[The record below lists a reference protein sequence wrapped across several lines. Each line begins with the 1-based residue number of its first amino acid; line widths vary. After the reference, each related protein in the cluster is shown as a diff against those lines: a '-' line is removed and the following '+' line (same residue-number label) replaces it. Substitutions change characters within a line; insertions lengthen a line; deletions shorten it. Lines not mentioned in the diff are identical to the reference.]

1 MSCRFACT
9 ALLLSMLSSAWAA
22 QPTAAFYYGK
32 DPSVR
37 QLADF
42 DWVVVD
48 PDSDF
53 APVHY
58 PRSRA
63 HWIAYVS
70 VGEITPN
77 RGYYDFFPPSW
88 IVGDDPEWH
97 SEVIDQTSPAWP
109 EFFVAQVVRPLW
121 DRGFRGFFLDT
132 LDAYQRVMTDPKE
145 QEAQRQGL
153 VRLIATL
160 RRHYPQAHIFLN
172 RGFELLP
179 KVHGQVD
186 GVVVES
192 VFKGWDQV
200 QQRYYDVASKDST
213 WLLAQMRSIRQ
224 QYHLP
229 VIALDY
235 CDPQQPACA
244 SNDVERL
251 RRENLIPYVSDGLL
265 DQVNDTAL
273 R

>member
-1 MSCRFACT
+1 M
-9 ALLLSMLSSAWAA
+9 
-22 QPTAAFYYGK
+22 
-32 DPSVR
+32 
-37 QLADF
+37 
-42 DWVVVD
+42 
-48 PDSDF
+48 
-53 APVHY
+53 
-58 PRSRA
+58 
-63 HWIAYVS
+63 
-70 VGEITPN
+70 
-77 RGYYDFFPPSW
+77 
-88 IVGDDPEWH
+88 
-97 SEVIDQTSPAWP
+97 
-109 EFFVAQVVRPLW
+109 
-121 DRGFRGFFLDT
+121 
-132 LDAYQRVMTDPKE
+132 
-145 QEAQRQGL
+145 
-153 VRLIATL
+153 
-160 RRHYPQAHIFLN
+160 
-172 RGFELLP
+172 
-179 KVHGQVD
+179 D